1 MVDPIYPV
9 IARSVE
15 DVLYGDRATSY
26 RWEIFEH
33 VQGIDRLVGVLD
45 GVVEGSLNWT
55 LNAAVKGAGSVTVTD
70 LDQAAPGTIRI
81 ADLKLESVRLRPVQT
96 IVGLPENPQG
106 IFLVS
111 AAKEDWEATGR
122 TWKLELLDRTTVP
135 SQDVV
140 DEAYAVPAGSPIL
153 KKVRALLIS
162 CGEYIPVNESS
173 TQTTSTGMVWE
184 AGTSK
189 LQIIN
194 DLLDVAG
201 YNALWMDGYGNLQ
214 TTPRVLPADRS
225 LAYDILGIPR
235 EMRDG
240 EKAIY
245 LPNWSMDRDSFNVP
259 NKVIAVQSAGGEDEP
274 AIVGVWTNE
283 DPASPYS
290 YQARGRWVPYVM
302 DAVETPEG
310 TAAETLAFLQKRA
323 QTTLVAMSAVQATV
337 KITHLPVPA
346 RVGDVFRFAHAPAE
360 VDSRYVITSLDLEL
374 SSLGTMKSTLQEVI
388 TL

>member
-1 MVDPIYPV
+1 MADIYPV
-9 IARSVE
+9 RRRSVE
-15 DVLYGDRATSY
+15 DVLYGDRTTSY
-26 RWEIFEH
+26 RWEVFEH

-45 GVVEGSLNWT
+45 GVVEGSLGWT
-55 LNAAVKGAGSVTVTD
+55 LNAAVKGGGSAVVAD
-70 LDQAAPGTIRI
+70 LHVAREGTMRI
-81 ADLKLESVRLRPVQT
+81 ADLNLQAVRLRPVQT
-96 IVGLPENPQG
+96 IVGLPENPLG
-106 IFLVS
+106 LFLVS
-111 AAKEDWEATGR
+111 AAKEDWESTGR
-122 TWKLELLDRTTVP
+122 KWKLELLDRTTVP
-135 SQDVV
+135 AQDVV

-162 CGEYIPVNESS
+162 CGEYIPVNEAN

-189 LQIIN
+189 LTIIN

-225 LAYDILGIPR
+225 LAYDVIGIPR

-245 LPNWSMDRDSFNVP
+245 LPDWTLDRDSFNVP

-274 AIVGVWTNE
+274 ALVGVWTNE
-283 DPASPYS
+283 NPASPYS

-310 TAAETLAFLQKRA
+310 TPEETLAFLQKRA
-323 QTTLVAMSAVQATV
+323 QTALVQMSAVQATV

-346 RVGDVFRFAHAPAE
+346 RVGDVFRFAHSVAE
-360 VDSRYVITSLDLEL
+360 VDSRYVITSLDLDL
-374 SSLGTMKSTLQEVI
+374 TALGRMQSTLQEVI